1 MDLSNG
7 MFVRLSPEGVDVV
20 LDCMCGEDTNKG
32 ISLLKPMGKH
42 VLYGQFA
49 VLSAAIVTTRPFPCF
64 RKIFSENGRGVPI
77 VVGCCY
83 FANKKN
89 ISLLKL

>member
-1 MDLSNG
+1 
-7 MFVRLSPEGVDVV
+7 MFARLSPEGVDVV

-49 VLSAAIVTTRPFPCF
+49 V
-64 RKIFSENGRGVPI
+64 
-77 VVGCCY
+77 
-83 FANKKN
+83 
-89 ISLLKL
+89 